1 MLNFDRVF
9 LSQTA
14 LGIDAK
20 SPQQS
25 EDLQH
30 IARPSLRGHEANQ
43 VTHRKLVVAD
53 GFDWGNFSNKV
64 RRNQQY

>member
-30 IARPSLRGHEANQ
+30 IARPSLRGHEANRER
-43 VTHRKLVVAD
+43 T
-53 GFDWGNFSNKV
+53 
-64 RRNQQY
+64 RN